1 MKDTNRETTDN
12 IKRKGFM
19 NSTTRRR
26 IVIGGTTA
34 VAGLAA
40 VGVAGAV
47 QGNAEQPSPSGSPGR
62 GLAGRFNQ
70 KVVLI
75 TGATSGIG
83 RVTAEAFAREGAKV
97 VFCGRRVTL
106 GEQVQNEIKRAGGE
120 ALYVRADVTVP
131 ADIIALVDTTVKTYG
146 RLDIAFNNAG
156 FEGSLAPMH
165 ETTMEN
171 WDVVMNTNLRGVWLS
186 MKAEIPQM
194 RKQGSGAIIN
204 TASVQG
210 LAANPEFTAYTA
222 SKHGILGLTKTAAL
236 ENAARNIRVNAVAPG
251 PIDTAMTNRTL
262 NGDAAIR
269 RQLENRVPVKRIG
282 RPEEVARAV
291 LWLAS
296 DESPFV
302 TGTFLT
308 IDGGIIAQE

>member
-1 MKDTNRETTDN
+1 
-12 IKRKGFM
+12 M
-19 NSTTRRR
+19 NSITRRKT
-26 IVIGGTTA
+26 IIGGTTA
-34 VAGLAA
+34 LTGVAAA
-40 VGVAGAV
+40 SVAGAM
-47 QGNAEQPSPSGSPGR
+47 QDKAAQSSPSESSKRGS
-62 GLAGRFNQ
+62 AERFSG

-75 TGATSGIG
+75 TGGTSGIG
-83 RVTAEAFAREGAKV
+83 RATAEAFASEGAKV
-97 VFCGRRVTL
+97 VFCGRRTTQ
-106 GEQVQNEIKRAGGE
+106 GKQIADKIRQSGGE

-131 ADIIALVDTTVKTYG
+131 TDIIALVETAVKTYG

-165 ETTMEN
+165 ETTTQN

-194 RKQGSGAIIN
+194 RKQGGGAIIN

-210 LAANPEFTAYTA
+210 LAANPGFTAYTA

-236 ENAARNIRVNAVAPG
+236 ENATENIRVNAVCPG
-251 PIDTAMTNRTL
+251 PIDTAMTDRTL
-262 NGDAAIR
+262 VGAPITKA
-269 RQLENRVPVKRIG
+269 QLANQVPVKRIG
-282 RPEEVARAV
+282 KPEEVARAV
-291 LWLAS
+291 MWLAT

-308 IDGGIIAQE
+308 IDGGVIAQE